1 MSDADIAR
9 RLDRLIGIM
18 ELAHRD
24 EIEKARAAVRADP
37 ANATILD
44 VTAGDEP
51 TPAATVTSEVV
62 KATDQSSR
70 SAARRIAAL
79 VEMGALERVGAGA
92 QTAYRA
98 TGLI

>member
-1 MSDADIAR
+1 MSDADIVR

-24 EIEKARAAVRADP
+24 DIEKARAAVRADP
-37 ANATILD
+37 ANAMILE

-51 TPAATVTSEVV
+51 TPAAAVTSAVV

-70 SAARRIAAL
+70 SAARRISAL
-79 VEMGALERVGAGA
+79 VEIRAIEKIGAGP

>member
-1 MSDADIAR
+1 
-9 RLDRLIGIM
+9 M

-24 EIEKARAAVRADP
+24 EIEKARVAIRADP

-51 TPAATVTSEVV
+51 TLAAAVTSAAV

-70 SAARRIAAL
+70 SVARRIAAL
-79 VEMGALERVGAGA
+79 VEMGAVQKIGAGA

-98 TGLI
+98 TGLV

>member
-1 MSDADIAR
+1 MSDADIVR
-9 RLDRLIGIM
+9 RLDRLIGIIQ
-18 ELAHRD
+18 LAHRD
-24 EIEKARAAVRADP
+24 DIEKARATVRADP
-37 ANATILD
+37 ANRTILD

-51 TPAATVTSEVV
+51 TPAAAVTNSVV
-62 KATDQSSR
+62 KATDQSAR

-79 VEMGALERVGAGA
+79 VEMGAVEKIGAGA